1 MVDYDKAIGTNP
13 HPDFKGLMRI
23 RDTGSMVE
31 LWIQAGSTSTYAN
44 NVRFG
49 WTING
54 ATGSG
59 TFNYPTGKPLL
70 RLKSLNVQSSQTVKF
85 TLSATGTE
93 GLGGPYTHSA
103 YIDRGSVP
111 NRPSRPQIVAVTH
124 NSISVTFNDGYSDA
138 GPITG
143 RQILYGTNPSNWTNA
158 MNSDGSDTITGLHPG
173 RTYYIWARNR
183 NAKGWS
189 DKSLRAEAT
198 TRGVV
203 RVKVSGVWREAVPY
217 VRQGGV
223 WRQALPYSK
232 RAGAWKVCG

>member
-1 MVDYDKAIGTNP
+1 MVDYDKTIGTNP
-13 HPDFKGLMRI
+13 DPNYKGKMRI
-23 RDTGSMVE
+23 RDTGSKVE
-31 LWIQAGSTSTYAN
+31 FWIIAGSVNTSAYQAGYS
-44 NVRFG
+44 
-49 WTING
+49 WTVNG
-54 ATGSG
+54 SSGSS
-59 TFNYPTGKPLL
+59 TFNYPTGKKWKKL
-70 RLKSLNVQSSQTVKF
+70 RSFTVTTSQTVTF
-85 TLSATGTE
+85 TLAATGTE
-93 GLGGPYTHSA
+93 GLGGPYTHTAS
-103 YIDRGSVP
+103 IDRGTVP
-111 NRPSRPQIVAVTH
+111 NRPSRPTITAVTH
-124 NSISVTFNDGYSDA
+124 NSISVTFQDGYSDA

-143 RQILYGTNPSNWTNA
+143 RQLLYGLDPKKWTHA

-223 WRQALPYSK
+223 WKQALPYTK